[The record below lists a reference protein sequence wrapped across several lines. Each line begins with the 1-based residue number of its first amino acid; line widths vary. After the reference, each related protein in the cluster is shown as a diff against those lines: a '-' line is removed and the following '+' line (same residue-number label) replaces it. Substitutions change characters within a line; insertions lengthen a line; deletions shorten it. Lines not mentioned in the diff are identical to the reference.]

1 MPENDR
7 MNAFKNHAKHETMR
21 LRRQEV
27 TVELRKN
34 KKDDQMMKRRNI
46 ELDESLSPQK
56 DAAQL
61 ESTLSLDQIVSGLSN
76 PNAKIRFEAVQA
88 ARKMLSR
95 ERNPPID
102 IMIAHGIVPK
112 CVELLGSFQE
122 PDTQFEAAW
131 TLTNIA
137 SGTTQQTKA
146 VIDAGSIPCFVVLM
160 SSPSTNVA
168 EQAVWALGNIAGD
181 GAEARDIVLEK
192 NVVPAI
198 MHLLST
204 ELSLSCK
211 RNVVWLIS
219 NLCRNKPPA
228 VAFDHVRTLL
238 PTVARLLNHD
248 DSQVLSDT
256 CWALSY
262 ITDDDN
268 AKIQAVVEAGCV
280 PRLCELLES
289 KEPAIITPALRSV
302 GNIVT
307 GTDSQTD
314 AVIASGAVAKLAKL
328 LRYPK
333 SSIVKEA
340 AWTVSNITAGNPKQI
355 QHIIDAGIIGDMIEV
370 LARGDF
376 KSQKE
381 AAWAITNLTT
391 GATSQQTLH
400 VLNHYDF
407 LKAFSDLLESK
418 DVRVVKVVL
427 QGILNLLIVADKVD
441 GREAMCIKIEEIG
454 GLDKLEALQN
464 HENTEIYQRALTIL
478 DTYFADPDAETN
490 TMKPAEQEGAFQ
502 FDAGSSGTPNGGF
515 NF

>member
-7 MNAFKNHAKHETMR
+7 INAYKNHAKHETMK

-34 KKDDQMMKRRNI
+34 KKDDQLMKRRNI

-56 DAAQL
+56 DVPGTQAD
-61 ESTLSLDQIVSGLSN
+61 ESISLDQIVAGLTN
-76 PNAKIRFEAVQA
+76 PDVKARFDSVQA

-102 IMIAHGIVPK
+102 ILIAHGIVPK
-112 CVELLGSFQE
+112 CVQLLSDFE
-122 PDTQFEAAW
+122 HPEIQFEAAW

-137 SGTTQQTKA
+137 SGTTEQTKA
-146 VIDAGSIPCFVVLM
+146 VIEADSIPRFVALM
-160 SSPSTNVA
+160 GSTSANVA

-181 GAEARDIVLEK
+181 GAEARDTVL
-192 NVVPAI
+192 NHHVVAAL
-198 MHLLST
+198 MHLLTT
-204 ELSLSCK
+204 ELSLSCL

-228 VAFDHVRTLL
+228 VAFDHVRNLL
-238 PTVARLLNHD
+238 PTVARLLHHE

-268 AKIQAVVEAGCV
+268 AKIQAVVDAGCV
-280 PRLCELLES
+280 PRLCELLDA
-289 KEPAIITPALRSV
+289 KEPAIITPALRSI

-314 AVIASGAVAKLAKL
+314 AVISAGAVARLSKL

-333 SSIVKEA
+333 ASIVKEA
-340 AWTVSNITAGNPKQI
+340 AWTVSNITAGNPRQI

-391 GATSQQTLH
+391 GASNQQTLH
-400 VLNHYDF
+400 VLRNYNF
-407 LKAFSDLLESK
+407 LKPFCDLMESK
-418 DVRVVKVVL
+418 DSKTVKVVL
-427 QGILNLLIVADKVD
+427 QGVLNLLMVADKVD
-441 GREAMCIKIEEIG
+441 GREAMCIQIEEV
-454 GLDKLEALQN
+454 E
-464 HENTEIYQRALTIL
+464 
-478 DTYFADPDAETN
+478 
-490 TMKPAEQEGAFQ
+490 
-502 FDAGSSGTPNGGF
+502 S
-515 NF
+515 